1 MKICVLGTGYV
12 GLVSAVCLAELG
24 HQVVGVDVDGEKITK
39 LKQGISPI
47 YEPGLEE
54 LLQKNIQADRLF
66 FSEDL
71 SFGLQNAS
79 VVLSAV
85 GTPPDERRR
94 VDLCYARQVAE
105 AVGKQLDHYIVF
117 VNKSTVP
124 AGTAETMKNII
135 KSNLRQALE
144 FDVASN
150 PEFLREGSAIADFME
165 PDRIIVG
172 VESAQAKKV
181 LKELYQPLIA
191 KGVKFMA
198 TDIKSAELIKYASNA
213 FLATKI
219 SFINEVANLCDSIKA
234 DVKDV
239 AQGMGLDTRINHKF
253 LEAGPGFGGSCFPK
267 DVDEFIRTASD
278 YGIEMR
284 ILEAVVKTN
293 QFQRSV
299 VIQKLQKHLP
309 DLNNKT
315 IAIWGLAFKP
325 ETDDVREAASL
336 DIIKT
341 LVQKG
346 VKIKAYDPLANENA
360 RQLLNLDKEEGNR
373 VKIVDDKFLA
383 LQGADALI
391 LMTHWEEFRGVSAK
405 EIKKYLN
412 IVIDARNFW
421 ERQDF
426 ENLNMIYEGM
436 GR

>member
-346 VKIKAYDPLANENA
+346 VKIKAYDPLANKNA
-360 RQLLNLDKEEGNR
+360 RQLLNLDKEEGDR

>member
-383 LQGADALI
+383 LQGADA
-391 LMTHWEEFRGVSAK
+391 RDK
-405 EIKKYLN
+405 EISKYCH
-412 IVIDARNFW
+412 
-421 ERQDF
+421 
-426 ENLNMIYEGM
+426 
-436 GR
+436 